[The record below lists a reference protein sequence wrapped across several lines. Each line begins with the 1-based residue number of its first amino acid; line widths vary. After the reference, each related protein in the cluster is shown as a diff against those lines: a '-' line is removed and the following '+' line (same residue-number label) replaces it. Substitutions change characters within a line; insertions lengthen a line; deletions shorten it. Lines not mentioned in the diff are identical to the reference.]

1 MNIKYMFSMI
11 INMVSTTILVS
22 KLKKIIKKHKLK
34 REERYIKSRLNIE
47 KNIKTKYSN
56 TTIIKNF
63 RNRSNS
69 I

>member
-11 INMVSTTILVS
+11 INIVSTTILVS
-22 KLKKIIKKHKLK
+22 KLKKIIKKQKLK
-34 REERYIKSRLNIE
+34 REEQYIKSRLNIE

-56 TTIIKNF
+56 TIIIKNF